1 MKEKIETPKDAPKK
15 EFDTPER
22 VLDEIRDLYSDPD
35 PDLETRLVRELI
47 VHSLKCRRDHLEVLD
62 LKVLSRS
69 MAEFRYASRVFKPY
83 RDQRKVSIFGSART
97 PENDPYYLMAVDF
110 AKRLAEAGFMVITG
124 AAEGIMKAGNVGAG
138 ADASFGVNILLPFE
152 QAANTIIGDDPKL
165 ITFKYFFVRKLFFLM
180 EASAVALFPGGFGTH
195 DEGFETLTLVQT
207 GKAPPLPLLYMDLP
221 GEDYWS
227 SFDNFVRE
235 QLLRRNLISE
245 RDTKLYKICTSPQEG
260 VDYIR
265 HFYSTYHSMRFVR
278 DRIVIRLEK
287 DLSDAKLAELASEF
301 SDLVKKGAIER
312 TGALHEESNEPELDD
327 KPRLVFALN
336 RQSPTRLYEMIL
348 AINELGAD

>member
-1 MKEKIETPKDAPKK
+1 MKK

-22 VLDEIRDLYSDPD
+22 VLDEIRDLYADPD

-69 MAEFRYASRVFKPY
+69 MAEFRYAARVFKPY
-83 RDQRKVSIFGSART
+83 RDVRKVSIFGSART
-97 PENDPYYLMAVDF
+97 PEDDPYYLMAVDF
-110 AKRLAEAGFMVITG
+110 ARRLASEGFMVITG

-138 ADASFGVNILLPFE
+138 AEASFGVNILLPFE

-195 DEGFETLTLVQT
+195 DEGFETLTLIQT
-207 GKAPPLPLLYMDLP
+207 GKTPPMPLLYMDLP

-227 SFDNFVRE
+227 SFDRFVRE
-235 QLLRRNLISE
+235 QLLARRLIAE
-245 RDTKLYKICTSPQEG
+245 RDTKLYKICTSAQEG
-260 VDYIR
+260 VDYIKF
-265 HFYSTYHSMRFVR
+265 FYSTYHSMRFVR
-278 DRIVIRLEK
+278 DRLVIRLQK
-287 DLSDAKLAELASEF
+287 DLPDAAVATLGQEF
-301 SDLVKKGAIER
+301 ADLVTKGTIVKS
-312 TGALHEESNEPELDD
+312 GALHEEANEPELED
-327 KPRLVFALN
+327 KPRLVFTMN
-336 RQSPTRLYEMIL
+336 RQSPSRVHELIV
-348 AINELGAD
+348 AINELGSGVR